1 MAARKRQYYR
11 NWYQEWKRD
20 EEEEKLNRIYELGIP
35 HQYTVDP
42 SQYKA
47 NHQLSRQTAS
57 NNRQS
62 LKRRQQNQTMDL
74 SLTGENTG
82 VDVLRGL
89 LIGLPLVLVLVTV
102 LYVGGIIPLDTIQ
115 SLFGIS
121 TVSPVDEY
129 LTQYDELMTLH
140 NEINTA
146 ITSHLKLKDFSQN
159 YKQELQTL
167 QQNITTKTNSVT
179 EQKNEDAANLNQL
192 LAYKLLSLNKMIELV
207 VNSEELTTEVS
218 NYYDQFVTDQNEV
231 GTKIVSALTTMLDSH
246 NVKYNKQ
253 VNGVIQIK

>member
-20 EEEEKLNRIYELGIP
+20 EEEEKLNRIYESGMP

-47 NHQLSRQTAS
+47 NHQLSHQTAS
-57 NNRQS
+57 HNRQS
-62 LKRRQQNQTMDL
+62 PKHRQQNQTMDV
-74 SLTGENTG
+74 SLTG

-102 LYVGGIIPLDTIQ
+102 LYVGGIIPSDAIQ

-121 TVSPVDEY
+121 AVSPVDDY

-140 NEINTA
+140 NEINTT
-146 ITSHLKLKDFSQN
+146 ITSHLKLKDFSPN
-159 YKQELQTL
+159 YKQELQTI

-179 EQKNEDAANLNQL
+179 EQENKGAANLNQL

-207 VNSEELTTEVS
+207 VKNEELTTEVS
-218 NYYDQFVTDQNEV
+218 DYYDQFVMDQNEV

-246 NVKYNKQ
+246 NVKYTKQ